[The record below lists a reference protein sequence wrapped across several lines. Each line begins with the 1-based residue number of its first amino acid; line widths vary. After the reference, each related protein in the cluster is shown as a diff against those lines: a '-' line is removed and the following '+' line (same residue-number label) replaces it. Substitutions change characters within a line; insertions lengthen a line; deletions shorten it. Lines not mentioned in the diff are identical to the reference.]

1 MKVNMRHWPARL
13 AGSKLKQRW
22 LAVLIGGVLFVGV
35 ARYLGLAE
43 MLKRTAWYLSP
54 SSQNQAGL
62 LVAASAAGG
71 DFPVVSGFN
80 LLGDQFFLPSDLT
93 TPYSVVILI
102 YDQPQQSDVYTWVP
116 LLEAIETDFVDVR
129 YYELPTLP
137 EFNAAFRAQVDQWMI
152 DGIPDEAARDRT
164 ITLYLDV
171 EAFNQRLGIDTP
183 DEIQQLLTPP
193 KAICFGVNRGL
204 FRLPKA
210 KRYKTVFVAWWT
222 ELSDRQEAWVS
233 R

>member
-1 MKVNMRHWPARL
+1 M
-13 AGSKLKQRW
+13 
-22 LAVLIGGVLFVGV
+22 LIGGVLFVGV

-93 TPYSVVILI
+93 TPYSVVILV

-116 LLEAIETDFVDVR
+116 LLEAIETDFADVR

-137 EFNAAFRAQVDQWMI
+137 EFNAAFRAQVDRWMI

-171 EAFNQRLGIDTP
+171 EAFNQRLGIDNP
-183 DEIQQLLTPP
+183 DEIQLLLITSEGDLLWRESGAFSAA
-193 KAICFGVNRGL
+193 KGQALQNRIRSL
-204 FRLPKA
+204 
-210 KRYKTVFVAWWT
+210 V
-222 ELSDRQEAWVS
+222 D
-233 R
+233 